1 MKKMFYKITTSSPIK
16 SETTIIPVNEEK
28 LNKATQYFSI
38 DINDIKKY
46 YTNKGE
52 CLLCGNVYYSS
63 ATARRHIKLSHMKLR
78 EFSCPQCLLSFQ
90 EHKGVKE
97 HLRRYHPEYQ
107 IVDLRTVKKEFRK
120 SIVGGY
126 LNDKV
131 NPDIFEDKKPFI
143 RANQVSILKS
153 LFYPHH

>member
-46 YTNKGE
+46 YTSKGE

-78 EFSCPQCLLSFQ
+78 EFSCPQSA
-90 EHKGVKE
+90 
-97 HLRRYHPEYQ
+97 
-107 IVDLRTVKKEFRK
+107 FR
-120 SIVGGY
+120 
-126 LNDKV
+126 NT
-131 NPDIFEDKKPFI
+131 
-143 RANQVSILKS
+143 RASRS
-153 LFYPHH
+153 T